1 MQRMLV
7 WPWHGLIKDGAV
19 QLKDGSIRAY
29 NQPLNFPSAQY
40 GSGDTHKI
48 VVPNIEPLS
57 DAEISQAPAGG
68 EYWAGQAL
76 ISAGS
81 LYNQI
86 INGWIY
92 QALDGSRWQISVLN
106 RTLTDTDATLQ
117 LRASLFGEFGRAGE
131 THTTTLNVAV
141 GRLADRTLRTRI
153 FADLGPATA
162 SVIRLHSVSESG
174 RTAIFAWMAYNDLG
188 QDEQVVKVLDSRPR
202 AYMYYKVWA
211 EGSHAQLQVRGQI
224 LYTLDDILSVSTEA
238 VGSTLRCSF
247 APGIATEEVGREPYF
262 DSTGAPAGEKVTYN
276 YSEQVPIVTMEGG
289 QWRSPSSW
297 VIRTRWMVMVSFT
310 GETPKPCYLTATD
323 TGMVGS
329 ASFTRITDTQYIT
342 QEYPDGSFNVLQ
354 EGASHV
360 EGGGSSG
367 GNFTIAWEGAESSWS
382 AQIAYGAVYHTI
394 GSLQTTVTYCDDQ
407 SSSSS
412 ASGAFQMEPVGYG
425 ELIGSGDG
433 RVPQAGAGIF
443 GLAKHYSF
451 SLYSNNLIGV
461 SLKNG
466 SGDERFIG
474 CLTVDGFTAQ
484 PAPYPS
490 DDVRHFGSYNPFT
503 NESVIGSPAPI
514 NWV

>member
-29 NQPLNFPSAQY
+29 NQPLNFPTAQY

-81 LYNQI
+81 LYNKI

-153 FADLGPATA
+153 FADLGPPTA
-162 SVIRLHSVSESG
+162 CVIRLHSVSESG

-188 QDEQVVKVLDSRPR
+188 QSGEFTKVLDFRPR
-202 AYMYYKVWA
+202 AYMYYKVSI
-211 EGSHAQLQVRGQI
+211 EGSHSQLRLTGEI
-224 LYTLDDILSVSTEA
+224 LYTLDDIFSVTTDITNSI
-238 VGSTLRCSF
+238 LRCSF
-247 APGIATEEVGREPYF
+247 GPGLPMKEVGREPYF
-262 DSTGAPAGEKVTYN
+262 DPYGAPAGEKVTYD
-276 YSEQVPIVTMEGG
+276 YSDQVDVVMMEGG

-297 VIRTRWMVMVSFT
+297 TNRTRWMVMIVFND
-310 GETPKPCYLTATD
+310 ETPMPCYLTTTD
-323 TGMVGS
+323 VGMVGS
-329 ASFTRITDTQYIT
+329 ASFTRVTDTQYIT

-354 EGASHV
+354 QGASHV

-367 GNFTIAWEGAESSWS
+367 GNFTIAWEGGESLWS
-382 AQIAYGAVYHTI
+382 AQISYGAVYHTI

-412 ASGAFQMEPVGYG
+412 SPGAFQMEPVGYG

-433 RVPQAGAGIF
+433 RVPQAGAGIW
-443 GLAKHYSF
+443 GLGKNYSF

-461 SLKNG
+461 SLSNG
-466 SGDERFIG
+466 SGDEQFIG
-474 CLTVDGFTAQ
+474 CLTADGFTAQ
-484 PAPYPS
+484 PEPYPS
-490 DDVRHFGSYNPFT
+490 NDVRHFGSYNPFT
-503 NESVIGSPAPI
+503 KECVIGSPAPI

>member
-29 NQPLNFPSAQY
+29 NQPLNFPTAQY

-81 LYNQI
+81 LYNKI

-117 LRASLFGEFGRAGE
+117 LRASLFGEFGREGE
-131 THTTTLNVAV
+131 THTTILNVAV
-141 GRLADRTLRTRI
+141 GRLADPTLRTRI

-162 SVIRLHSVSESG
+162 CVIRLHSVSESG

-188 QDEQVVKVLDSRPR
+188 QSEEFTKVLDFRPR
-202 AYMYYKVWA
+202 AYMYYKVSI
-211 EGSHAQLQVRGQI
+211 EGSHSQLRLTGQI

-238 VGSTLRCSF
+238 IASTLRCSF
-247 APGIATEEVGREPYF
+247 APGIAREEVGREPYF
-262 DSTGAPAGEKVTYN
+262 DPYGAPAGEKVTYN

-297 VIRTRWMVMVSFT
+297 VIRKRWMVMVSFT
-310 GETPKPCYLTATD
+310 GETPSPCYLTATD
-323 TGMVGS
+323 TSMVGS
-329 ASFTRITDTQYIT
+329 ASFTRITDTQHIT
-342 QEYPDGSFNVLQ
+342 QEYPDGSYNVLQ

-367 GNFTIAWEGAESSWS
+367 GNFTIAWEGGESSWS
-382 AQIAYGAVYHTI
+382 AQISYGAVYHTI
-394 GSLQTTVTYCDDQ
+394 GNLQTTVTYCDDR

-412 ASGAFQMEPVGYG
+412 SPGAFQMEPVGFG
-425 ELIGSGDG
+425 ELLGSGDG
-433 RVPQAGAGIF
+433 RVPQAGAGIW
-443 GLAKHYSF
+443 GLGKSYSF

-461 SLKNG
+461 SLSNG
-466 SGDERFIG
+466 SGDEQFIG
-474 CLTVDGFTAQ
+474 CLTADGFTAQ

-490 DDVRHFGSYNPFT
+490 NDVRHFGSYNPFT
-503 NESVIGSPAPI
+503 KECVIGSPAPI